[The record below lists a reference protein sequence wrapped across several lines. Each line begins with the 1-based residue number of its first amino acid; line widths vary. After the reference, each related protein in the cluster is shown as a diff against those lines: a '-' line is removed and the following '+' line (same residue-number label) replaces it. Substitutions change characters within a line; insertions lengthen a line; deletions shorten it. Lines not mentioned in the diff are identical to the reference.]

1 MVSNIF
7 SIIKIRLKMVFDEM
21 AYLLYGKLFSNITIS
36 NTSLKRSVMTILKL
50 TLAGV
55 CEKYLK

>member
-1 MVSNIF
+1 
-7 SIIKIRLKMVFDEM
+7 MVFDEM